1 MHTADPAAS
10 YPIVIVD
17 VPCIFTDASPP
28 KAQPVTK
35 EINTKAKT
43 VNLIAI
49 SNFLLTFSEYYQ
61 LVELFETEIPC
72 QSTLTNHKLFFK
84 INELLIN

>member
-1 MHTADPAAS
+1 VRAADPAAS
-10 YPIVIVD
+10 YLVVIVN
-17 VPCIFTDASPP
+17 VPCTFTNASSP

-49 SNFLLTFSEYYQ
+49 LNFLLTFSEYYQ
-61 LVELFETEIPC
+61 LVELLGAGIPC
-72 QSTLTNHKLFFK
+72 QSTLTNHKLF
-84 INELLIN
+84 